1 MHETSGLFVS
11 RCRCA
16 VRSVARCAASFL
28 VAIATLAVAH
38 AAEPPRLV
46 LQITVDQLRGDML
59 QRYRDRLGP
68 DGFRRLLDGGVWYTN
83 ANYGTSNTFT
93 ASGHAVLVTGADT
106 AEHGIVGNYW
116 FDRTLGKRVTSVYDP
131 EFVVSPRNLTSSTIG
146 DEIVAG
152 FEGSRAFAV
161 AGKDRSAIIPAGRRG
176 RAYWYSDDTGA
187 FGASA
192 YYGKDVA
199 KWVKAWNDAKPAD
212 RYGGRA
218 WTPLDASRA
227 TRASDESTN
236 RYAVPYPGLGKVF
249 PHRLPDRRDPKF
261 YEALPET
268 PFIDE
273 LILDFSRELVT
284 REDLGRGLSPD
295 YLSISLSAVDYV
307 GHAYGPNSAEYADTV
322 VRLDAALGRF
332 LEFIDQRVG
341 MAHTLIVLSADHG
354 VDEIPE
360 VRQAQGYD
368 AGRLYPDKILERAD
382 SVLKRRFKVSDTLVA
397 AFVPPNV
404 YLDCSKIAALR
415 LDATVV
421 ESALAEELREV
432 PGIAYAITRTDL
444 MTGRVPQTAL
454 MRQVQRGFYAPR
466 SGDVVIVQKQF
477 WFMYVDPECCGAM
490 HGSPYSYDTFVP
502 VVFAGNGLGP
512 AKIGRPVEPASIA
525 PTIAALL
532 GIMAPSGSSAPVL
545 TEIVEHR

>member
-1 MHETSGLFVS
+1 MYEAVGRFVS
-11 RCRCA
+11 RF
-16 VRSVARCAASFL
+16 AAIL
-28 VAIATLAVAH
+28 VYATATLAVAH

-59 QRYRDRLGP
+59 PRYRDRLGT

-106 AEHGIVGNYW
+106 AEHGMVGNYW
-116 FDRTLGKRVTSVYDP
+116 FDRTLGKRVTSVFDP
-131 EFVVSPRNLTSSTIG
+131 EFVASPRSLLSTTIG
-146 DEIVAG
+146 DEIVSG
-152 FEGSRAFAV
+152 LQGSRAFAV

-176 RAYWYSDDTGA
+176 RAYWYSDETGA

-199 KWVKAWNDAKPAD
+199 RWVKAWNDAKPAD
-212 RYGGRA
+212 RYSGRS

-227 TRASDESTN
+227 AGTSDESTN
-236 RYAVPYPGLGKVF
+236 RYAVPYPGLGKSF
-249 PHRLPDRRDPKF
+249 PHPLPDRRDAKF

-273 LILDFSRELVT
+273 LMLDFSRELVT
-284 REDLGRGLSPD
+284 RENLGGGPSTD

-307 GHAYGPNSAEYADTV
+307 GHAYGPNSAEYADTI
-322 VRLDAALGRF
+322 VRLDAVLGRF

-341 MAHTLIVLSADHG
+341 IGRTLIVLSADHG

-360 VRQAQGYD
+360 VRAAQGYD
-368 AGRLYPDKILERAD
+368 AGRLYPDKILERENSA
-382 SVLKRRFKVSDTLVA
+382 LKARFKVNDALVA
-397 AFVPPNV
+397 AFVPPGA
-404 YLDCSKIAALR
+404 YLDRAKIAALG
-415 LDATVV
+415 LDASSV
-421 ESALAEELREV
+421 ESALAEELRGV
-432 PGIAYAITRTDL
+432 PGIAYAITRSDL
-444 MTGRVPQTAL
+444 MTGNVPQTAL
-454 MRQVQRGFYAPR
+454 MRQVQRGFYAAR

-477 WFMYVDPECCGAM
+477 WFMYVDPECCAAM
-490 HGSPYSYDTFVP
+490 HGSPYLYDTFVP

-512 AKIGRPVEPASIA
+512 AKIARPVEPASIA
-525 PTIAALL
+525 PTIAAIL
-532 GIMAPSGSSAPVL
+532 GITAPSGSSAPVL
-545 TEIVEHR
+545 TEVVDRR